1 MSQEITMS
9 SKEYLTQ
16 TPRQV
21 LKEIGEASLFDVIA
35 TFLKI
40 DLAGKSDATVKW
52 YRDRLLAMGEYLG
65 FERPYSEIT
74 EADLL
79 IWHAWITGKERG
91 LARDT
96 QRGHVRA
103 CKRLFK
109 WASDMGGMPDPAMR
123 LKAGSP
129 RRFVRRGISES
140 NFNRML
146 EAAKENPRDRAL
158 MLFLAASGARRGG
171 AANLRLSD
179 LDLDARQVIVKEKG
193 DQEGTVYLTED
204 AVEALNAWLAVRPA
218 CKDDHV
224 FLGRCNGQDWHGLT
238 PAGITEIM
246 KRYKKRLGLQG
257 SCSPHQFRHRL
268 GRRLSERGVTMGTI
282 AQIMRHKDPSVTVL
296 HYGGLGNH
304 EIQYVYDRALD
315 PTFAESHLKRR

>member
-1 MSQEITMS
+1 MS
-9 SKEYLTQ
+9 KGKLTQ

-21 LKEIGEASLFDVIA
+21 LGEIGEASLFDVIA

-40 DLAGKSDATVKW
+40 DLADKSQATAKW
-52 YRDRLLAMGEYLG
+52 YRNRLLALGEYLG

-79 IWHAWITGKERG
+79 IWHAWICSRERG

-109 WASDMGGMPDPAMR
+109 WASDMGGTPDPAMR
-123 LKAGSP
+123 LQAGLP

-140 NFNRML
+140 NFNRMV
-146 EAAKENPRDRAL
+146 EAAREKPRDLAL
-158 MLFLAASGARRGG
+158 ILFLAASGARRGG
-171 AANLRLSD
+171 AANLCVAD
-179 LDLDARQVIVKEKG
+179 LDLDARQAIVREKG

-204 AVEALNAWLAVRPA
+204 AVEALKAWLKVRPA
-218 CKDDHV
+218 CKDGHV
-224 FLGRCNGQDWHGLT
+224 FLGRRNGEDWHGLT
-238 PAGITEIM
+238 PDGISEIFE
-246 KRYKKRLGLQG
+246 RYKKRLGLTG
-257 SCSPHQFRHRL
+257 PCSPHQFRHRL
-268 GRRLSERGVTMGTI
+268 GRRLSERGVTLGTI

-304 EIQYVYDRALD
+304 EVQYVYERALD
-315 PTFAESHLKRR
+315 PSYEEHYFRRR